1 MSECSLDRVTISF
14 CIYTH
19 SSLPFLNTYTRNS
32 IFARALPLALICS
45 SLSICLR
52 LSWEILTLCQL
63 HGNEYFFFLR
73 YFRRVRIAFRSWL
86 FLFLFSFHFHLGGRR
101 GPCFLFCHLISFLFF
116 FLRVVPSRRLCFIL
130 PDPRYVFLFVFFF
143 GRIRRK
149 RGGGTKSSLNSLVKS
164 CINSI
169 PYFCWSVSSE
179 LLF

>member
-52 LSWEILTLCQL
+52 LSWEILILCQL
-63 HGNEYFFFLR
+63 HGNEYFFFLT
-73 YFRRVRIAFRSWL
+73 YFRRVRITFRCWL
-86 FLFLFSFHFHLGGRR
+86 LFCFSFPFIFIWAADAALV
-101 GPCFLFCHLISFLFF
+101 FFFVISFHSCSSFWGSSHLDGCASSCRIPGMFF
-116 FLRVVPSRRLCFIL
+116 FVC
-130 PDPRYVFLFVFFF
+130 FF

-149 RGGGTKSSLNSLVKS
+149 GEGAQNLAL
-164 CINSI
+164 I
-169 PYFCWSVSSE
+169 P
-179 LLF
+179 

>member
-1 MSECSLDRVTISF
+1 MPCQDLLSSPTTTMQSLRRVRFPPLSFYAPFVCQHFLLSRIECPSLFNLMFVFRFIAFGLFSLQPKCVCVSECSLDRVTISF

-73 YFRRVRIAFRSWL
+73 YFRRVRIAFRS
-86 FLFLFSFHFHLGGRR
+86 
-101 GPCFLFCHLISFLFF
+101 
-116 FLRVVPSRRLCFIL
+116 
-130 PDPRYVFLFVFFF
+130 
-143 GRIRRK
+143 
-149 RGGGTKSSLNSLVKS
+149 
-164 CINSI
+164 
-169 PYFCWSVSSE
+169 
-179 LLF
+179 